1 LNISY
6 DSPQGVVKFD
16 GNGEANVAAH
26 VLRFKDGRYH
36 LVR

>member
-1 LNISY
+1 LNINY
-6 DSPQGVVKFD
+6 IGPQGVVKFD
-16 GNGEANVAAH
+16 SNGEANVAAH